1 MSPGGH
7 KILNIVLL
15 VVLVAY
21 TVVAV
26 SYCSGRENEMKCTGV
41 EIVIRDSAL
50 QKFVTPDIVRRW
62 LADSAVRSVG
72 LQLREVDVYGV
83 EKLIE
88 RQDYVEQAEAYVA
101 IDGLLHI
108 SLQQRRPVMR
118 VVSESGH
125 NFYVDSALV
134 LLPPQPDCIAEVPV
148 VSGRLPLEFPV
159 GFFGRLDEKKFSQER
174 ELLYNLINFVQQVG
188 ADPFLVALT
197 TQVYYDGKE
206 VRMLPRIGEQV
217 ILFGEIADTAAVG
230 ARLRKLSRFYQKSF
244 GDEWWRTAREI
255 DLRYRGQVVCTG
267 MPAPEKQK
275 AAPPK
280 PQKDN
285 TESTHDT
292 YGQ

>member
-1 MSPGGH
+1 MSPRGS
-7 KILNIVLL
+7 KIVNIVLL

-26 SYCSGRENEMKCTGV
+26 NYCSGREQEMKCTGV
-41 EIVIRDSAL
+41 EITIRDSAQL
-50 QKFVTPDIVRRW
+50 KFVTPETVRHW
-62 LADSAVRSVG
+62 LSDSAARIEG
-72 LQLREVDVYGV
+72 LPLREVDVYDV
-83 EKLIE
+83 ENLIE
-88 RQDYVEQAEAYVA
+88 RQDYVERAEAYVA

-108 SLQQRRPVMR
+108 SLQQRKPIMR

-134 LLPPQPDCIAEVPV
+134 ILPPLPDCIAKVPV
-148 VSGRLPLEFPV
+148 ISGRLPLGFPI
-159 GFFGRLDEKKFSQER
+159 GYFGRLDEKKFPQER
-174 ELLYNLINFVQQVG
+174 ELLYNLINFVKQVD

-206 VRMLPRIGEQV
+206 VRLLPRIGEQT
-217 ILFGEIADTAAVG
+217 ILFGEIADTAVVG

-244 GDEWWRTAREI
+244 GEGWWRTAREI

-267 MPAPEKQK
+267 MSAN
-275 AAPPK
+275 
-280 PQKDN
+280 PQQPVLKSGRNN

-292 YGQ
+292 YGH